1 MKSFLTIAISIVL
14 LSNNIAQQNKLS
26 PLTRIYLN
34 KNKSLAKDALTMRA
48 LIQVDNYFNQTSL
61 TKLGITVQTKA
72 GNIWSITAP
81 IYSIEKLNDLQGLQY
96 VEASFSAMPLMQ
108 DTDWI
113 ATKTNLV
120 HQGFNLP
127 MAYKGDGI
135 IVGAIDIGFDY
146 NNPAFFD
153 ANGNCRIKRVWEQN
167 KTGNAPAGFNYG
179 NELTTVA
186 DYKTAKTDRP
196 TEGHGTM
203 VAGIAAG
210 AGIYGKGNANRGM
223 APNADLVLIALNYGT
238 ETFLDDKNTAGPA
251 FVDAIDYIF
260 KYAASQ
266 NKPAVINISWGHH
279 AGSHDGT
286 SLLDKAIENLTG
298 AGKILVNAAGN
309 EGKQLLHLQ
318 QNLQNDTFNTISNFT
333 RKPIAKETNTVNFWG
348 TENTDFAIQIKV
360 LDTLQNQVA
369 QSVFYSASG
378 NANASNHLYFGND
391 TLTYTITSS
400 AKNVNN
406 NKPEIFLIYE
416 NTNCNK
422 YYVSF
427 AFTSAKTILHAWNCG
442 YNWSKGYP
450 QFIANLV
457 NQPQQTH
464 FVMGNNQYTI
474 GESGSNSKAS
484 IAVGSYNSNVNWTN
498 FWGGTKSI
506 DAISQKDTITGFS
519 SRGPSTDNRIKPDI
533 TAPGYF
539 VGGPISS
546 FTPLD
551 ITDITDT
558 VFYNGTRYDW
568 VMSAGTS
575 FAAPCVAG
583 AIALMLQADRMLT
596 PAKALTMLKN
606 SARVD
611 AKTGVVPTNN
621 WGWGKIN
628 VYEAF
633 KLAYA
638 TSIKSTEKPHV
649 LVYPNPFTNQLNLEM
664 AEEPLTLE
672 ITNMAGQLVYH
683 QKNPNKT
690 LDLSNLPLGI
700 YVLKITLAN
709 NQVIQHKIAKIGE

>member
-1 MKSFLTIAISIVL
+1 MKLILLIFFNVILL
-14 LSNNIAQQNKLS
+14 LSGIAQQNKLS

-34 KNKSLAKDALTMRA
+34 KNKSLAKDAITMRA
-48 LIQVDNYFNQTSL
+48 LIQVDNYFNQSL
-61 TKLGITVQTKA
+61 LTNLGITVQTKA

-81 IYSIEKLNDLQGLQY
+81 FYAIEKLNDLQGLQF

-120 HQGFNLP
+120 HQGINLP

-146 NNPAFFD
+146 NNPVFFD

-167 KTGNAPAGFNYG
+167 KIGNAPAGYNYG

-196 TEGHGTM
+196 TDGHGTM

-210 AGIYGKGNANRGM
+210 GGIYGKGNANRGM
-223 APNADLVLIALNYGT
+223 APNADLVLVALNYGT

-279 AGSHDGT
+279 AGPHDGT
-286 SLLDKAIENLTG
+286 TLLDKAIENLTG

-318 QNLQNDTFNTISNFT
+318 QNLQNDTFYTISNFT
-333 RKPIAKETNTVNFWG
+333 RKPKPKETNTVNFWG
-348 TENTDFAIQIKV
+348 AENTDFAIQIRV

-378 NANASNHLYFGND
+378 NVNVNNHVYFGND
-391 TLTYTITSS
+391 TLSYTIASL

-406 NKPEIFLIYE
+406 NKPEIFIMYE

-427 AFTSAKTILHAWNCG
+427 AFTSANTILNAWNCG
-442 YNWSKGYP
+442 YEWSKGYP
-450 QFIANLV
+450 QFIANLK
-457 NQPQQTH
+457 NQPTQSNY
-464 FVMGNNQYTI
+464 VLGNNQYTI
-474 GESGSNSKAS
+474 GESGSNSKAC

-539 VGGPISS
+539 VGGPMSS

-558 VFYNGTRYDW
+558 IFLNGTRYDW

-596 PAKALTMLKN
+596 PVKALAMLKN

-611 AKTGVVPTNN
+611 AKTGAVPTNI

-638 TSIKSTEKPHV
+638 TSIKSIEKPPV
-649 LVYPNPFTNQLNLEM
+649 LVYPNPYTNQLELDIT
-664 AEEPLTLE
+664 EEILGIE
-672 ITNMAGQLVYH
+672 IMNMAGQLVYH
-683 QKNPNKT
+683 QNNANKT
-690 LDLSNLPLGI
+690 LELSHLSLGI

-709 NQVIQHKIAKIGE
+709 NEVIKQKIVKVDY

>member
-1 MKSFLTIAISIVL
+1 MKLILLIFFNVILL
-14 LSNNIAQQNKLS
+14 LSGIAQQNKLS

-34 KNKSLAKDALTMRA
+34 KNKSLAKDVITMRA
-48 LIQVDNYFNQTSL
+48 LIQIDNLFNQSSL
-61 TKLGITVQTKA
+61 SNLGITVQTKA

-81 IYSIEKLNDLQGLQY
+81 FYAIEKLNDLQGLQY
-96 VEASFSAMPLMQ
+96 IEASFSAMPLMQ

-167 KTGNAPAGFNYG
+167 KTGNAPAGYNYG

-186 DYKTAKTDRP
+186 DYKTAQTDRS
-196 TEGHGTM
+196 TDGHGTM

-210 AGIYGKGNANRGM
+210 AGIYGKGTANRGM
-223 APNADLVLIALNYGT
+223 APNADLVLVALNYGT

-279 AGSHDGT
+279 AGPHDGT
-286 SLLDKAIENLTG
+286 TLLDKAIQNLTG
-298 AGKILVNAAGN
+298 AGKILVHAAGN

-318 QNLQNDTFNTISNFT
+318 QNLQNDTFYTISNFT
-333 RKPIAKETNTVNFWG
+333 RKPKPKETNTLNFWG
-348 TENTDFAIQIKV
+348 AENTDFAIQMRV

-378 NANASNHLYFGND
+378 NLNESNYLYFGND
-391 TLTYTITSS
+391 TLSYTITSS

-406 NKPEIFLIYE
+406 NKPEVFIIYE

-427 AFTSAKTILHAWNCG
+427 AFTSANTILHAWNCG
-442 YNWSKGYP
+442 YEWSNGYP
-450 QFIANLV
+450 QFLANIK
-457 NQPQQTH
+457 NQPTQSNY
-464 FVMGNNQYTI
+464 VMGNNQYTI

-539 VGGPISS
+539 VGGPMSS

-558 VFYNGTRYDW
+558 IFLNGTRYDW

-596 PAKALTMLKN
+596 PAKALAMLKN

-611 AKTGVVPTNN
+611 AKTGAVPTNN

-638 TSIKSTEKPHV
+638 TSIKSIEKPHV
-649 LVYPNPFTNQLNLEM
+649 LVYPNPFTIQLELDM
-664 AEEPLTLE
+664 TEEILGIE
-672 ITNMAGQLVYH
+672 IMNMAGQLVYN
-683 QKNPNKT
+683 QYNSNKT
-690 LDLSNLPLGI
+690 LELSHLPLSI
-700 YVLKITLAN
+700 YVLKIRFAN
-709 NQVIQHKIAKIGE
+709 NEVIQQKIVKVDY